1 MDEKYIKIV
10 YQSEPIGVEGII
22 LYLTTFDI
30 DKYNKDLQKKR
41 VAIEIPLTQ
50 KSKNIEEMEKCV
62 NEYVMNFYE
71 PYIKEVKEYLHY
83 LKTTHEIEPKVY
95 DQVRNVTNVDK
106 LMCHIVK
113 GNVVNCDV
121 VYCNEIKGNI
131 VNCDIRNKYE

>member
-1 MDEKYIKIV
+1 MNDKYIKIV
-10 YQSEPIGVEGII
+10 YESEPIGMERII

-50 KSKNIEEMEKCV
+50 KSKNIEEIEKYV

-71 PYIKEVKEYLHY
+71 PYIKEARGYLHY
-83 LKTTHEIEPKVY
+83 LKTTYEIEPKVY
-95 DQVRNVTNVDK
+95 EKVNNVTNVDK
-106 LMCHIVK
+106 LTCNIIK

-131 VNCDIRNKYE
+131 VNCDIRYKE